1 MKRILDLFLKLLNK
15 ERVMALFGKRDQYS
29 DAPKFVVRTDTGETG
44 QAQFGNTVFGADGAE
59 VTAAGGNIPHTGW
72 VKQTVGSGG
81 RSGRTHWEVLVAGSI
96 EGDATD
102 FANTSSAAVANSTG
116 TADDSI
122 LGDS

>member
-1 MKRILDLFLKLLNK
+1 
-15 ERVMALFGKRDQYS
+15 MALFGKNDQYS

-44 QAQFGNTVFGADGAE
+44 QAQFGNTVFGADAAE
-59 VTAAGGNIPHTGW
+59 VTAASGDIPHSGW
-72 VKQTVGSGG
+72 VKRTVGTGG
-81 RSGRTHWEVLVAGSI
+81 RSGRTSWEVLVAGSI

-102 FANTSSAAVANSTG
+102 FDNIAAVANSTG